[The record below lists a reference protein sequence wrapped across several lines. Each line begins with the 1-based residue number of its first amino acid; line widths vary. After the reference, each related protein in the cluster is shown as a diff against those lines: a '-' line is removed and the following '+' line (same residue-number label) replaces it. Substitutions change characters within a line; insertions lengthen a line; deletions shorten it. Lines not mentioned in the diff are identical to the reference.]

1 MEIVCNQNE
10 FNYAIQ
16 LVSKAV
22 ASRPTHPILAN
33 LLLTADQGT
42 NKISLTGFD
51 LNLGIQTSFDATV
64 NKSGAI
70 TVPSKLLS
78 EIVNKLPSETPV
90 SLDVDESSDNILIKI
105 EKQPGDESKQ
115 LEAIKKVKEIL
126 PENVDYRR
134 IEYVGPKVGKE
145 LKVMG
150 FKAVFFS
157 LLAMFI
163 YIWFRFDGWQFGL
176 GAVIAVIHDVI
187 TTVGFFAITQIEFN
201 LASIAAILTIAGYSI
216 NDTVVVFDRIRENIT
231 KVNDLSFIK
240 LLNKSINETLSRTIM
255 TSLTTLIALMALIVL
270 GGQVISGFIIAMI
283 WGVLIGTYSS
293 IFIAASLISLL
304 GYKSKNN
311 K

>member
-1 MEIVCNQNE
+1 MKPIINISQN
-10 FNYAIQ
+10 FNFNFFSIRNFTF
-16 LVSKAV
+16 VFSI
-22 ASRPTHPILAN
+22 IL
-33 LLLTADQGT
+33 
-42 NKISLTGFD
+42 I
-51 LNLGIQTSFDATV
+51 
-64 NKSGAI
+64 
-70 TVPSKLLS
+70 LLS
-78 EIVNKLPSETPV
+78 IVFVLKKNLNFGIDFIGGIMIDAKFTSPPNLDILRADIDNLSLGNFEIQEFGVP
-90 SLDVDESSDNILIKI
+90 DNILIKI

-255 TSLTTLIALMALIVL
+255 TSLTTLIALVALIVL